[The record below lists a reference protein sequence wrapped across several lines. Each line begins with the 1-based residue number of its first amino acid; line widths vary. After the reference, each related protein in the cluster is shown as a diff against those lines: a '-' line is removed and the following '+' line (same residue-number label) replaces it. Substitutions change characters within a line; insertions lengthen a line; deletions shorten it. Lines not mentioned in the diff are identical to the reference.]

1 MTQNTPCTRIR
12 GLRKRQID
20 GTGRPWSQEKLAEEA
35 GVSLSTVRRA
45 EDPATVGDIRS
56 GLLHQIADALG
67 VTTVDLYTDRAPEV
81 TLVEDSVSDR
91 ALARLRAAI
100 SPPVGIDGAPILPEI
115 DDSDPVDLAA
125 LHTTAARLEVLYRAD
140 RYDDVAAALPAFVG
154 AGHRAVLELDTDEAY
169 RARAAALQMAGRY
182 LTQTRQIPDA
192 LAALRASIRDAA
204 QAGDRTLAAIG
215 ISGQAWALTRQG
227 RLGESEQLSILSAD
241 EMEPRSLRKATP
253 GELAAWGH
261 LLFRAASAAVR
272 NGGPDRAKELLSV
285 AGSAASA
292 LRKETDCWAT
302 FGPLTIAQKEAEF
315 ALIEGKP
322 DHTLRL
328 AERLPRVQD
337 VGDVTPI
344 NWERH
349 RLDVA
354 EALVLSRDPDQA
366 THVLSGVL
374 QRSPEWLRRQGVA
387 RETVRTIMTARRTPT
402 AEMVALATHMDVAA

>member
-1 MTQNTPCTRIR
+1 MTNDTPCTRIR
-12 GLRKRQID
+12 GLRKQKR
-20 GTGRPWSQEKLAEEA
+20 WSQEKLAEEA
-35 GVSLSTVRRA
+35 RVSLSTVRRA
-45 EDPATVGDIRS
+45 EDPSTVGDIRS

-67 VTTVDLYTDRAPEV
+67 VTTVDLYTDRAPQA
-81 TLVEDSVSDR
+81 TLAEDHGNDR

-100 SPPVGIDGAPILPEI
+100 SPPVGLDGSPVLPDTDT
-115 DDSDPVDLAA
+115 DDVDLAD
-125 LHTTAARLEVLYRAD
+125 LHATAGRLEVLYRAD
-140 RYDDVAAALPAFVG
+140 RYDDVAKALPGLVS
-154 AGHRAVLELDTDEAY
+154 AGHRAVAQLDTDDAY
-169 RARAAALQMAGRY
+169 RARAVALQMAGRY

-215 ISGQAWALTRQG
+215 ISGQGWALTRQG
-227 RLGESEQLSILSAD
+227 RLDEAERLSVLTAD

-253 GELAAWGH
+253 AELAAWGH

-272 NGGPDRAKELLSV
+272 NGGTDRARDLLSV

-292 LRKETDCWAT
+292 LRRETDCWAT
-302 FGPLTIAQKEAEF
+302 FGPLTVAQKEAEF
-315 ALIEGKP
+315 ALIQGKP

-328 AERLPRVQD
+328 AERLPRVED

-354 EALVLSRDPDQA
+354 EALVLTRDPDQA
-366 THVLSGVL
+366 THVLTGVL
-374 QRSPEWLRRQGVA
+374 QRSPEWLRRQGAA
-387 RETVRTIMTARRTPT
+387 RETVRSIMESRRTPT

>member
-1 MTQNTPCTRIR
+1 MTNDTPCTRIR
-12 GLRKRQID
+12 GLRKQKR
-20 GTGRPWSQEKLAEEA
+20 WSQEHLADEA
-35 GVSLSTVRRA
+35 QVSLSTVRRA
-45 EDPATVGDIRS
+45 EDPTTVGDIRS

-67 VTTVDLYTDRAPEV
+67 VTTVDLYTDRAPQA
-81 TLVEDSVSDR
+81 TLAEDTSNDR

-100 SPPVGIDGAPILPEI
+100 SPAVGIDGHPILPEV
-115 DDSDPVDLAA
+115 DDTAPVDLDI
-125 LHTTAARLEVLYRAD
+125 LHTTATRLMLLYRAD
-140 RYDDVAAALPAFVG
+140 QYNDVATALPALISD
-154 AGHRAVLELDTDEAY
+154 AHRAVAELDTDDAY
-169 RARAAALQMAGRY
+169 RARATVLQVAGRY

-204 QAGDRTLAAIG
+204 QAGDRVLAASG
-215 ISGQAWALTRQG
+215 ISGQGWALTRQG
-227 RLGESEQLSILSAD
+227 RLGESERLAVLSAD

-253 GELAAWGH
+253 GELASWGD

-272 NGGPDRAKELLSV
+272 NGGADRARDLMAV

-292 LRKETDCWAT
+292 LRRETAGWAT
-302 FGPLTIAQKEAEF
+302 FGPLTVALKQAEF
-315 ALIEGKP
+315 VLIEGKP
-322 DHTLRL
+322 DHMLRM

-354 EALVLSRDPDQA
+354 AALVMTRDPDQA
-366 THVLSGVL
+366 THVLAGVL
-374 QRSPEWLRRQGVA
+374 QRSPEWLRRQGAA
-387 RETVRTIMTARRTPT
+387 RETVRQIMGARRTPT